1 LSATVAFIDGLPDEI
16 PTEVRTKA
24 LIEFP
29 PLAYQAWFGSRAN
42 AYPATA
48 RF

>member
-1 LSATVAFIDGLPDEI
+1 LSVAVAFIDGLPDEI
-16 PTEVRTKA
+16 PTEVRTEA

-29 PLAYQAWFGSRAN
+29 PLAYQARFGSRAN